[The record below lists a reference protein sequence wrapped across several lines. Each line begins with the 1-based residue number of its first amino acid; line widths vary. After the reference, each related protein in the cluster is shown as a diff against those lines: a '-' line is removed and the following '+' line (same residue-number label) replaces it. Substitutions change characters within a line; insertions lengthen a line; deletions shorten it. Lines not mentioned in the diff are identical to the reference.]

1 MKSLGLNELQQD
13 PGLYREVAGII
24 RNEGLVCFP
33 CRGAYRIAAD
43 LTSIRAVG
51 KLIQS
56 KRRTGKAPALVFV
69 EDEKMLGRVAAEIS
83 ETACRLARAFWP
95 GSLTLLF
102 EAHPDLPMKV
112 VKPLT
117 KANGRLGVRLPAD
130 EVARRIV
137 AEFGGPLLI
146 SSANVTKKQGSASP
160 AQIRKN
166 FMGKIDLFVD
176 AGDLKPAGASTV
188 VLVDGES
195 CRVTRPGSVTA
206 EEIHKVAGV

>member
-1 MKSLGLNELQQD
+1 MKNIALSELERD
-13 PGLYREVAGII
+13 PGLYREVVRVLEA
-24 RNEGLVCFP
+24 EGLVCFP
-33 CRGAYRIAAD
+33 GRGAYRIAAD
-43 LTSIRAVG
+43 LTSPKAVG
-51 KLIQS
+51 LLIQS

-69 EDEKMLGRVAAEIS
+69 ADEEMLARVAAEVS
-83 ETACRLARAFWP
+83 ETARRLAQAFWP

-102 EAHPDLPMKV
+102 EAHPDLPQKV

-117 KANGRLGVRLPAD
+117 KANGRLGVRVPAN

-146 SSANVTKKQGSASP
+146 SSANVTRKQGSASP

-176 AGDLKPAGASTV
+176 AGDLPPGGSSTV
-188 VLVDGES
+188 VLIDGDA
-195 CRVTRPGSVTA
+195 CKVTRPGSITA
-206 EEIHKVAGV
+206 EEIHKAAGG